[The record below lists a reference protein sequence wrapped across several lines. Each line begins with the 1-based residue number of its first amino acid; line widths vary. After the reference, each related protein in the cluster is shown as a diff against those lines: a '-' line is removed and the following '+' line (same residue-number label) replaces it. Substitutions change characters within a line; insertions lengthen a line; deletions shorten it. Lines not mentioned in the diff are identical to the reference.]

1 MVEYQKFMF
10 DNFVIPCTE
19 DIDIDADEVVESQAI
34 SDDVQLVPDC
44 EPVDDVEEETVLQED
59 VNEEI
64 NYDVDIKQEIIAEE
78 NDLRFSQ
85 DDIDVAVASAE
96 AKGYEKGFAAAES
109 EIQSK
114 QQLILENI
122 EKSLYELVH
131 EQKEMFLE
139 NEKSAMQVAIEAI
152 CKILPTIEKD
162 VAKKEVEAF
171 LSDNFAKFRQ
181 ESCLS
186 FSFHPDMV
194 AEIAP
199 KLSKLAEKNDFEGK
213 ISVHKDMTL
222 SISECRVE
230 WKNGGVE
237 RNISENINR
246 IEELISK

>member
-1 MVEYQKFMF
+1 MF
-10 DNFVIPCTE
+10 DNFIIPCAE
-19 DIDIDADEVVESQAI
+19 DTCVDEVVECLETI
-34 SDDVQLVPDC
+34 DDVA
-44 EPVDDVEEETVLQED
+44 PVQNSELIEDAILQEENTSDENYDISVSQENILEEE
-59 VNEEI
+59 
-64 NYDVDIKQEIIAEE
+64 KP
-78 NDLRFSQ
+78 RFSQ
-85 DDIDVAVASAE
+85 DDLDVAVASAE
-96 AKGYEKGFAAAES
+96 AKGYEKGVTDTENKM
-109 EIQSK
+109 QSK

-122 EKSLYELVH
+122 ETRLSELIQDQGEML
-131 EQKEMFLE
+131 EQ
-139 NEKSAMQVAIEAI
+139 NETAAMQVAIEAI

-171 LSDNFAKFRQ
+171 LSNNFSKFRQ
-181 ESCLS
+181 ESILS

-213 ISVHKDMTL
+213 ISVHKDINL

-237 RNISENINR
+237 RNISENINK

>member
-1 MVEYQKFMF
+1 MAEYQKFMF
-10 DNFVIPCTE
+10 DNFVIPSVE
-19 DIDIDADEVVESQAI
+19 DTGVDDIVGCQTI
-34 SDDVQLVPDC
+34 SDDVLPMQDNEFIDEIV
-44 EPVDDVEEETVLQED
+44 EDVVLQDEND
-59 VNEEI
+59 VNEDSDI
-64 NYDVDIKQEIIAEE
+64 NVKQEIVTEE
-78 NDLRFSQ
+78 EKYRYNQ
-85 DDIDVAVASAE
+85 DDLDAAVVAAE
-96 AKGYEKGFAAAES
+96 AKGYEKGVADTEN
-109 EIQSK
+109 EMQSK

-122 EKSLYELVH
+122 ETRLSELIQDQGEML
-131 EQKEMFLE
+131 EQ
-139 NEKSAMQVAIEAI
+139 NETAAMQVAIEAI

-171 LSDNFAKFRQ
+171 LSNNFSKFRQ
-181 ESCLS
+181 ESILS

-213 ISVHKDMTL
+213 ISVHKDINL

-237 RNISENINR
+237 RNISENINK